1 MNYEMILKNFQKGL
15 WSEQMVHVAVIKGI
29 ITEQQYEDI
38 LENKPIN
45 YNSLIETIN
54 ELNDVLDNA
63 SESMIQG
70 VESIG

>member
-15 WSEQMVHVAVIKGI
+15 WSEQMVHIAVTKGI

-45 YNSLIETIN
+45 YDSLIETIN

>member
-15 WSEQMVHVAVIKGI
+15 WSEQMVHIAVTKGI
-29 ITEQQYEDI
+29 ITEQQYQDI

-45 YNSLIETIN
+45 YDSLIETIN

>member
-1 MNYEMILKNFQKGL
+1 MILKNFQKGL
-15 WSEQMVHVAVIKGI
+15 WSEQMVHVAVTKGI

-45 YNSLIETIN
+45 YDSLIETIN

-70 VESIG
+70 VESVG

>member
-15 WSEQMVHVAVIKGI
+15 WSEQMVHVAVTKGI
-29 ITEQQYEDI
+29 ITEQQYQDI

-45 YNSLIETIN
+45 YDSLIETIN

>member
-15 WSEQMVHVAVIKGI
+15 WSEQMVHVAVTKGI

-45 YNSLIETIN
+45 YDSLIETIN